1 MLPPM
6 EGSLQGRLLIATP
19 TLGDPN
25 FAGSVVLI
33 AEHDEQG
40 AMGLV
45 LNRPLDVTVAD
56 AVPMLSGFVSAD
68 EPVHQGG
75 PVQPEAVMALGDFV
89 DGNRS
94 AAIAFGTVGFLPAD
108 ADETLDPA
116 TVIRARVFAGYAGWG
131 AGQLESELD
140 EEAWVV
146 IPAHIDDCFTERPEE
161 LWKQALRRH
170 GGHLALFSL
179 QPDDPSLN

>member
-1 MLPPM
+1 MLHRM
-6 EGSLQGRLLIATP
+6 ESSLQGRLLIATP

-45 LNRPLDVTVAD
+45 LNHPLDVTVAD
-56 AVPMLSGFVSAD
+56 AVPILSGFVA
-68 EPVHQGG
+68 
-75 PVQPEAVMALGDFV
+75 PVQPGAVLALGDFV

-116 TVIRARVFAGYAGWG
+116 TVVRARVFAGYAGWG
-131 AGQLESELD
+131 AGQLESEL
-140 EEAWVV
+140 EQEAWVV

-161 LWKQALRRH
+161 LWRQALRRY
-170 GGHLALFSL
+170 GGHLAVFSL

>member
-1 MLPPM
+1 MLLRM
-6 EGSLQGRLLIATP
+6 EHSLQGRLLIAVP

-33 AEHDEQG
+33 AEHDAQG

-45 LNRPLDVTVAD
+45 LNHPLDVTVAD
-56 AVPMLSGFVSAD
+56 AVPILSGFVAHD
-68 EPVHQGG
+68 EPVHRGG
-75 PVQPEAVMALGDFV
+75 PVQPEAVLALGDFV

-94 AAIAFGTVGFLPAD
+94 AAIAFGSVGFLPAD

-131 AGQLESELD
+131 AGQLESEIGRNGWLTVD
-140 EEAWVV
+140 A
-146 IPAHIDDCFTERPEE
+146 
-161 LWKQALRRH
+161 
-170 GGHLALFSL
+170 
-179 QPDDPSLN
+179 DPSVIFDTPVEQRYQRALSLLGFDPLMLSQEAGHA

>member
-1 MLPPM
+1 MLPHM

-45 LNRPLDVTVAD
+45 LNRPLAVTVAD
-56 AVPMLSGFVSAD
+56 AVPMLSGFVSAA

-94 AAIAFGTVGFLPAD
+94 AAIAFGT
-108 ADETLDPA
+108 
-116 TVIRARVFAGYAGWG
+116 
-131 AGQLESELD
+131 
-140 EEAWVV
+140 VV